1 MSRRRQQT
9 ALGDRIGAGRSR
21 GKGEG
26 PDVWRSAGDKPMV
39 KSHRVER
46 ESEGPIVP
54 LRPGETRE
62 EGRGPAWVA
71 LVAAGAGEGMVS

>member
-1 MSRRRQQT
+1 M
-9 ALGDRIGAGRSR
+9 
-21 GKGEG
+21 GKGTWRQPDMEQER
-26 PDVWRSAGDKPMV
+26 PSSTADVWRSAGYKPMV
-39 KSHRVER
+39 KSQRVER

-71 LVAAGAGEGMVS
+71 LVAAGADEGMVS